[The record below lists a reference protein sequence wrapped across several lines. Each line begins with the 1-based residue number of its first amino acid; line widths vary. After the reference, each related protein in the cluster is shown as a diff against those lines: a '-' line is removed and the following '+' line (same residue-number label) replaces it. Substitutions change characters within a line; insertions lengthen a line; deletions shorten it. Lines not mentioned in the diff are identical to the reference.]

1 MNGVRRG
8 REAVSELRVAVIGAG
23 VVGLAC
29 ASYLQMQGQRV
40 TLIDPRAPGEYCSF
54 GNAGCFSRGS
64 CVPLGLPGIWKQVP
78 GWLLDRNGPLHIP
91 LRYVPQAAPWLW
103 RFQRSTS
110 MTRVNAVADALH
122 ALLTVTLDKWRPLA
136 ARAGV
141 PELIRQDG
149 YAFAYESEAGFAAD
163 APGREIRRRHGVA
176 IDVLTGAAIREYD
189 RVLSPG
195 ITHLVRLPEQGHCP
209 NPLRLSRALAER
221 LREGGA
227 TFVQASARGFDIV
240 DGKVVRVITDGS
252 SVDTDAVVVAAGA
265 HSNALSAQL
274 GSAVPLESERG
285 YHVMLASPSVL
296 PRAPVASGER
306 KYFVTPM
313 EDGLRIAGTVELAGL
328 DAPPNYA
335 RADALLDQA
344 RRLLPGLR
352 GAAVSRWLGHRPS
365 LPDSLPV
372 IGRAAHASNAW
383 LAFGHGHVGLT
394 AAAPTG
400 EIIADLIAG
409 RATFLDVRPFS
420 PDRFHRTAPN
430 ANRQPHG
437 SPRNGSIR

>member
-1 MNGVRRG
+1 M
-8 REAVSELRVAVIGAG
+8 SEQRVAVIGAG

-29 ASYLQMQGQRV
+29 ASYLQMQGRRV

-54 GNAGCFSRGS
+54 GNAGCLSRGS
-64 CVPLGLPGIWKQVP
+64 CVPLGLPGTWRQVP

-91 LRYVPQAAPWLW
+91 LRYVPHIAPWLW

-110 MTRVNAVADALH
+110 IGRVNAIADALH

-149 YAFAYESEAGFAAD
+149 YAFAYESESGFAAD
-163 APGREIRRRHGVA
+163 ALGRDIRRRHGVA

-189 RVLSPG
+189 PVLSTG

-209 NPLRLSRALAER
+209 NPLRLSRALAQR
-221 LREGGA
+221 LRDGGA
-227 TFVQASARGFDIV
+227 RFIEASATAFDLV
-240 DGKVVRVITDGS
+240 DGKVARVLTDA
-252 SVDTDAVVVAAGA
+252 DTVEVDAVVVAAGA

-274 GSAVPLESERG
+274 DSGVPLETERG
-285 YHVMLASPSVL
+285 YHLMLGSPNVV
-296 PRAPVASGER
+296 PRAPIASGEG

-313 EDGLRIAGTVELAGL
+313 EDGMRIAGTVELAGL
-328 DAPPNYA
+328 DAPPNHA
-335 RADALLDQA
+335 RADALLEQA
-344 RRLLPGLR
+344 RRLLPGLD
-352 GAAVSRWLGHRPS
+352 GTSVSRWMGHRPS

-372 IGRAAHASNAW
+372 IGRAVRASNAW

-409 RATFLDVRPFS
+409 RAPFLDLRPFS
-420 PDRFHRTAPN
+420 ADRFDAVAESVHRPAHATA
-430 ANRQPHG
+430 HDG
-437 SPRNGSIR
+437 SVP